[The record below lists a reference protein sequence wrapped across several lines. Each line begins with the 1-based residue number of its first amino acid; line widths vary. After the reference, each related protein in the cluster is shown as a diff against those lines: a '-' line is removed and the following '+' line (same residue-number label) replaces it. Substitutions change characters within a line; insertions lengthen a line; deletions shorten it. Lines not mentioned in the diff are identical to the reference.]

1 MKLKKETYKEIGKHF
16 LTIAVVFLSVGLIT
30 PLFQAKELS
39 LISMLGSLAVW
50 GILFM
55 AGIYLINRGE
65 ENE

>member
-1 MKLKKETYKEIGKHF
+1 MKLKKGTYKEIGKHF